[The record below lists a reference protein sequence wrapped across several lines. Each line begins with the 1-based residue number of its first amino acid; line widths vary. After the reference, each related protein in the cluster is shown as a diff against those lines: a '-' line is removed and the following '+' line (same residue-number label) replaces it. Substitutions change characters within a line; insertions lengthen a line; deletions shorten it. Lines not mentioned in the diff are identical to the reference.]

1 MNRMFSVFVLSFFAC
16 VIAAGAADTALLVVD
31 PRPGAAVRHG
41 LTKMEQ
47 AVRAKGIS
55 YRQRTGLR
63 NFRNGP
69 IIVAGLGNGP
79 GAAATL
85 IRELGIT
92 APAKPESLLIRHAEW
107 RGANVLL
114 VSGADDCG
122 LMYALLDVAG
132 RIGWAQ
138 DAAEPLSEVRNI
150 EESPEVAERGLSI
163 YTMHKARFESFFYDE
178 AYWASYLDM
187 LAKDR
192 FNTFSLLFGYES
204 SGYLAPAFPPFFD
217 TEGFP
222 QVKAAGVT
230 PGQQQR
236 NVKAL
241 NRLIEMA
248 HERGLNFTLGLWDHI
263 YRGGHYTDGVW
274 DYLEVEPVDG
284 KKLPVSGV
292 TKENLSAYSKAAL
305 VKFLRLVPNIDTIQF
320 RMHGESGLTRV
331 EMKQYWRDIYAV
343 MKEHAPTIRFDAR
356 AEGYPDDL
364 IEDALETKL
373 NFRVATKYWAEQMGM
388 PFHPTHTQR
397 RNQFDRRHGY
407 ADLLRYPQTYKML
420 WRLWTS
426 ATSRI
431 LLWGDPDYVRR
442 FVASTH
448 LYDGEGFE
456 VTEPLATKMASRPH
470 NEKPFHLLA
479 PAHQYYEYEFER
491 YWHFFQLFGRLGY
504 NPGASAEIW
513 DREFQR
519 RFGKEA
525 APFVQQ
531 GLQRASQILPRIVA
545 SSLPPD
551 KFPATRGWAEKQ
563 RWGDVWQYAKATPSD
578 TQQFLSIGEAA
589 ALHLEG
595 GESAKIHPLETA
607 DWFARAADDV
617 LKLAGEA
624 EARAAA
630 GDGAER
636 GAKSD
641 TERGTEHNREFR
653 STMIDLRI
661 LANLARYHC
670 ERGRAAY
677 HWALFKKS
685 NDVSALDVSIQH
697 EALALAAW
705 GNIVEAAGEVY
716 AENLM
721 FGRETDQRG
730 WSVDLT
736 GHWKTELI
744 ELQRGLQ
751 ELKNLRQVFE
761 PGRWPVVGRFD
772 FEGTRDARYQ
782 RVELRNSFS
791 IDLPNGNYELRFGV
805 GNPLPDS
812 PSYGPMWIEAN
823 GVDRTDTF
831 IVAPGTSEGRR
842 IATTVTDN
850 KLNVAFKST
859 TAGRWHLSSLS
870 VLGAGP
876 RIAHSPV
883 RRIKPGED
891 FTLGATISGDAPI
904 ARVRVGYE
912 NDGRGFQ
919 YREFEKLDRLVFRTV
934 MPGVAKPGKMS
945 YFIEAVDEQG
955 RRVTY
960 PPGGGT
966 SLATIIV
973 SNDREAPTL
982 SHEPIEHAQPGE
994 PLTVRTEVRD
1004 ASGVKWVRLR
1014 YRGVTQHQDF
1024 HTLAMLPTG
1033 RPNEYEAT
1041 VPGTHLDPQWNFM
1054 YLIEVM
1060 DEAGNGKIHPDL
1072 NKETPYVI
1080 VDLQRQPTTP
1090 TGGP

>member
-1 MNRMFSVFVLSFFAC
+1 MKRKISVFILSWLSY
-16 VIAAGAADTALLVVD
+16 VIAAGAADRALLVVD
-31 PRPGAAVRHG
+31 PQPTAPVRHA
-41 LTKMEQ
+41 LTKLEQ
-47 AVRAKGIS
+47 ALRAKGIS
-55 YRQRTGLR
+55 YRERTKLR
-63 NFRNGP
+63 NARGGP
-69 IIVAGLGNGP
+69 IIVAGLGNGS

-85 IRELGIT
+85 IGELGIT
-92 APAKPESLLIRHAEW
+92 VPAKPESLLIRHAEW
-107 RGANVLL
+107 RGNDVLL
-114 VSGADDCG
+114 VSGADHRG
-122 LMYALLDVAG
+122 LMYALLDVAD
-132 RIGWAQ
+132 RIGWAE
-138 DAAEPLSEVRNI
+138 DPAKPLSEVRDI
-150 EESPEVAERGLSI
+150 EESPDVAERGLSM
-163 YTMHKARFESFFYDE
+163 YTMHKARFESFFYNE

-187 LAKDR
+187 LAKNR

-204 SGYLAPAFPPFFD
+204 SGYLAPAFPSFFD

-222 QVKAAGVT
+222 GVKAVGVT
-230 PGQQQR
+230 PQQQQR

-263 YRGGHYTDGVW
+263 YRGDHYTDGVW
-274 DYLEVEPVDG
+274 DYLQVEPVDG
-284 KKLPVSGV
+284 KKLPVAGV

-356 AEGYPDDL
+356 AKGYADDL
-364 IEDALETKL
+364 IEDALETRL

-426 ATSRI
+426 GTSRI

-504 NPGASAEIW
+504 NPAASAEIW
-513 DREFQR
+513 EKEFQR

-525 APFVQQ
+525 APFVQR

-545 SSLPPD
+545 SCLPPD
-551 KFPATRGWAEKQ
+551 KFPTTRGWAEKQ
-563 RWGDVWQYAKATPSD
+563 RWGDVWRYAKATPSD
-578 TQQFLSIGEAA
+578 TQQFLSISDAA
-589 ALHLEG
+589 DLHLEG

-607 DWFARAADDV
+607 DWFAHAADDV
-617 LKLAGEA
+617 LKLAREA
-624 EARAAA
+624 EARTAL
-630 GDGAER
+630 GDGTERNAE
-636 GAKSD
+636 GD
-641 TERGTEHNREFR
+641 TEPNRLHNREFH
-653 STMIDLRI
+653 STMVDLRI
-661 LANLARYHC
+661 LANLARYHA
-670 ERGRAAY
+670 ERGRAAF

-685 NDVSALDVSIQH
+685 DDLSGLDASIQH
-697 EALALAAW
+697 EALAVATW
-705 GNIVEAAGEVY
+705 TEIGEVAGDVY

-721 FGRETDQRG
+721 FGRETDQSG

-736 GHWKTELI
+736 GHWRTELI

-751 ELKNLRQVFE
+751 ELKNLREVFE

-772 FEGTRDARYQ
+772 FEGNRDARYE
-782 RVELRNSFS
+782 RVELRDSFS

-805 GNPLPDS
+805 GNELPES
-812 PSYGPMWIEAN
+812 PGYGPMWIEAN

-831 IVAPGTSEGRR
+831 TVAPGTREVRSVL
-842 IATTVTDN
+842 TTLTDN
-850 KLNVAFKST
+850 KLNVAFKAT
-859 TAGRWHLSSLS
+859 TAGRWHVSSLS

-883 RRIKPGED
+883 RRIRRGRE
-891 FTLGATISGDAPI
+891 FVLGATVSSDVPL

-912 NDGRGFQ
+912 NGGRGFQ
-919 YREFEKLDRLVFRTV
+919 YREMEKLDRLLFRTV

-973 SNDREAPTL
+973 SDDREAP
-982 SHEPIEHAQPGE
+982 SVNHEPIERARPSE

-1014 YRGVTQHQDF
+1014 YRSVTQHQDF
-1024 HTLAMLPTG
+1024 HTIAMLPTG
-1033 RPNEYEAT
+1033 RPHEYEAS
-1041 VPGTHLDPQWNFM
+1041 VPAGHLDPQWNFM

-1060 DEAGNGKIHPDL
+1060 DRAGNGKIHPDL
-1072 NKETPYVI
+1072 NKETPYVV
-1080 VDLQRQPTTP
+1080 VDLQR
-1090 TGGP
+1090 